1 MQRVRVKRSAEAEGG
16 AKGCRGVQ
24 RGAEG
29 MRTGCR
35 RGAEGVQRGGRG
47 GAEGGQRG
55 GRGGAEL
62 TSRLCP
68 CRRCDLASGAWLAPH
83 GVSYLVRVRAR
94 ARDRV

>member
-1 MQRVRVKRSAEAEGG
+1 M
-16 AKGCRGVQ
+16 Q

-29 MRTGCR
+29 C
-35 RGAEGVQRGGRG
+35 GGDADRV
-47 GAEGGQRG
+47 QRG

-94 ARDRV
+94 ARARV